1 MNPGISL
8 VAAFLVL
15 GSVRTET
22 DGIKEKF
29 QQMVDNQTKINSM
42 IDTNYCKHIFQDALE
57 RLNEVK
63 ATRDQYFV
71 YVDRN
76 FKKQLIFVCFFDNK
90 NKKVAEIGRDRVS
103 TGKPGK
109 GKDYFLTPIGIFKN
123 SLDNFSYRALGTK
136 NSRGWRG
143 LGKKGSRVWDFGWQ
157 RTEKITKGKKQE
169 FLIRLLMHATD
180 PNFGEPRLGNA
191 DSKGCVRISTKLN
204 NFLDRFG
211 LLDKEYEENNPH
223 KKVLWLLRKDRE
235 PVKQQGVYLI
245 VGDSSGW

>member
-15 GSVRTET
+15 GSVKTET
-22 DGIKEKF
+22 DKIKEEFRQIVGDKTGI
-29 QQMVDNQTKINSM
+29 DSM
-42 IDTNYCKHIFQDALE
+42 IDVNYRSHMFQDAIQ
-57 RLNEVK
+57 RLKEVK
-63 ATRDQYFV
+63 ATEDQYFV

-76 FKKQLIFVCFFDNK
+76 FKKQFIFVCFFDSK
-90 NKKVAEIGRDRVS
+90 NKKAIEIGRDRVS
-103 TGKPGK
+103 TGKPDK

-123 SLDNFSYRALGTK
+123 SLDNFSYRALGIK

-143 LGKKGSRVWDFGWQ
+143 LGRKGSRVWDFGWQ
-157 RTEKITKGKKQE
+157 RTEKIIKGKKQE

-180 PNFGEPRLGNA
+180 PNFGEPRLGNV
-191 DSKGCVRISTKLN
+191 DSKGCVRISAKLN

-211 LLDKEYEENNPH
+211 LLDKEYEENNSH
-223 KKVLWLLRKDRE
+223 KNVLWLLRKDRE